1 MASIESLPDSVIV
14 YIFAF
19 LPLRLLSRCSKVC
32 RKWRR
37 LCYDVSLWRKIT
49 FWSANQSKVN
59 DDLLKRLI
67 SRRTNCI
74 QVIDLKDC
82 ELVTDASLK
91 RISTHCPHLRKLG
104 ILGCKKISDQGLL
117 AVASNCS
124 KLISAKVAVR
134 NVTEKSV
141 VALINNNPNLLR
153 LYAYS
158 RAVTAK
164 TCSQLMLFCHR
175 LEVLVVYE
183 SHLEKHDSS
192 KSDVLSDRMVTC
204 LAVGCRRLRKLVLHY
219 NQVLVTDEA
228 LLSLSNKC
236 PGMESLIIDY
246 VDRED
251 GITDI
256 GVAAVA
262 KFCNLRRLNLSNGLI
277 TDSACL
283 FIAKNLPNLEDLSF
297 EFCRITDTGIYSIM
311 RSCENL
317 RRLTVHSDGGDDGN
331 YITDLTARIIANFAH
346 EDFFALGLGFS
357 NLSNEGL
364 KMITES
370 TDLGALSVNGCE
382 QITFKGLKESFNNLA
397 CLGYLDISFTDI
409 IEKTEQLL
417 EIGKAFPWLH
427 TLDLTDCFGV
437 TKESLK
443 HFKVKFPDCKVIR

>member
-1 MASIESLPDSVIV
+1 MANIEVLPESVIV
-14 YIFAF
+14 YIFSF
-19 LPLRLLSRCSKVC
+19 LPLRQLIRCSKVC
-32 RKWRR
+32 KKWHN
-37 LCYDVSLWRKIT
+37 LCYDVTLWRKIT
-49 FWSANQSKVN
+49 FWNANQSKVT
-59 DDLLKRLI
+59 DDALKRLI

-82 ELVTDASLK
+82 ELVTDVSLK
-91 RISTHCPHLRKLG
+91 RIATLCPSLRKLG
-104 ILGCKKISDQGLL
+104 IMGCRKITDQGLL
-117 AVASNCS
+117 AVASKCS
-124 KLISAKVAVR
+124 SLYSVKVAVR
-134 NVTEKSV
+134 NITEKSV
-141 VALINNNPNLLR
+141 AALINSNHNLVR

-158 RAVTAK
+158 KAVTAK
-164 TCSQLMLFCHR
+164 TFAQLMMFAHN

-183 SHLEKHDSS
+183 SHLDKDDSS
-192 KSDVLSDRMVTC
+192 KSDVLTDRMVAC
-204 LAVGCRRLRKLVLHY
+204 LAVGCPRLRKLVLHY
-219 NQVLVTDEA
+219 NQVLVTDDA

-256 GVAAVA
+256 GVAALA
-262 KFCNLRRLNLSNGLI
+262 KFCNIRQLSLANGRI

-283 FIAKNLPNLEDLSF
+283 FIARNLPNLEDLSL
-297 EFCRITDTGIYSIM
+297 EFCRVTDTGIYSIM

-317 RRLTVHSDGGDDGN
+317 RRLTVHSDGGDHEN

-357 NLSNEGL
+357 SLSNEGL
-364 KMITES
+364 KIITES

-409 IEKTEQLL
+409 IETTEQLL

-427 TLDLTDCFGV
+427 TLDLTDCFCV
-437 TKESLK
+437 TKESLRQ
-443 HFKVKFPDCKVIR
+443 FKMKFPDCKVIR

>member
-1 MASIESLPDSVIV
+1 MASVELLPDSIIV
-14 YIFAF
+14 YVFSF
-19 LPLRLLSRCSKVC
+19 LPLRQLIRCSKVC
-32 RKWRR
+32 KKWHN
-37 LCYDVSLWRKIT
+37 LCYDVTLWRKIT
-49 FWSANQSKVN
+49 FWNTNQSKVT
-59 DDLLKRLI
+59 DDCLSRLI

-82 ELVTDASLK
+82 ELVTDISLK
-91 RISTHCPHLRKLG
+91 RIATLCPNLRKLD
-104 ILGCKKISDQGLL
+104 ILGCKKITDQGLL

-124 KLISAKVAVR
+124 NLSSAKVAVR
-134 NVTEKSV
+134 NITEKSV
-141 VALINNNPNLLR
+141 VALINSNSNLLR

-158 RAVTAK
+158 RAVTSK
-164 TCSQLMLFCHR
+164 TCTQLMMFAHQ

-183 SHLEKHDSS
+183 SHLDKHDSS
-192 KSDVLSDRMVTC
+192 KSDVLTDRMVTC
-204 LAVGCRRLRKLVLHY
+204 LAVGCRHLRKLVLHY

-236 PGMESLIIDY
+236 PELESLIIDY

-262 KFCNLRRLNLSNGLI
+262 KFCNLRRLNLSNGRI

-317 RRLTVHSDGGDDGN
+317 RRLTVHSDGGDHGN

-364 KMITES
+364 RMITES
-370 TDLGALSVNGCE
+370 TDLGALSLNGCE
-382 QITFKGLKESFNNLA
+382 QITFKGLKESFDNLG
-397 CLGYLDISFTDI
+397 CLGFLDISFTDI
-409 IEKTEQLL
+409 IETTEQLL
-417 EIGKAFPWLH
+417 EIGKSFPWLH
-427 TLDLTDCFGV
+427 TLDLTDCFCV
-437 TKESLK
+437 TKESLRQ
-443 HFKVKFPDCKVIR
+443 FKIKFPDCKVIR